1 MGVALISAL
10 PAHERGHVF
19 SRIVESKIKRLS
31 SFGFVP
37 QQTQDA
43 SGKRVK
49 HTSGTQEQ
57 QTPSDFPQPETP
69 GPSTSEQADAPQDSA
84 NYSEPVIHSESLSLP
99 LRVFTR
105 HI

>member
-1 MGVALISAL
+1 MSADTCF
-10 PAHERGHVF
+10 AH
-19 SRIVESKIKRLS
+19 SESKMKHLS

-84 NYSEPVIHSESLSLP
+84 NYSEPVIHSESP
-99 LRVFTR
+99 FAGLREA
-105 HI
+105 